1 MKKILVF
8 ISVMMMVLL
17 SGCKKEE
24 DKGLAGTV
32 WEGTDSEGIVTLS
45 FTSIQAVIEFDNG
58 GPIYYYSYEYQKPTV
73 MMYPEDVKNATLKGI
88 VSGKQMSIVNTSN
101 GQTLGIY
108 VKR

>member
-32 WEGTDSEGIVTLS
+32 WEQNDGTVVVTIT
-45 FTSIQAVIEFDNG
+45 FTSIQAVVDFGDG
-58 GPIYYYSYEYQKPTV
+58 GNYFSYEYQKPTV
-73 MMYPEDVKNATLKGI
+73 LMYPEDTKYATMKGI
-88 VSGKQMSIVNTSN
+88 ISGDQMSVVNTSN
-101 GQTLGIY
+101 GKTIGIFT
-108 VKR
+108 KR